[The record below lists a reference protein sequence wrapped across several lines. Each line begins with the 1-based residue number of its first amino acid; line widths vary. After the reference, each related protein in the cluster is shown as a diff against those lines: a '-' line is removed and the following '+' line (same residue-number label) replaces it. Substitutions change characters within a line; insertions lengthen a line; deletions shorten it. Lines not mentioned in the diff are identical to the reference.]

1 MRALP
6 QKGVAIPIWVLI
18 AMTMKVIDMTMVQLY
33 DTTLRDGAQSEGIS
47 FSVVDK
53 LHIARKLDELGIH
66 YIEGG
71 WPGSNPKD
79 AEFFQRL
86 QELKLKHAR
95 VAVFGST
102 RRRGIRAEDDN
113 NLTMLVKAGVRVAT
127 IVGKSSDL
135 QVTHV
140 IKATLDENLEM
151 IADSVRYLKTNGL
164 TVFLDAEHFFD
175 GFKHNP
181 EYSLKTLEVA
191 ARAGAKC
198 LVLCDTNGGALPEE
212 IAKAVKAAAKATTVP
227 LGIHCHNDGGLAV
240 ANTLAAVRAG
250 AAQVQG
256 TINGLGERCGNTD
269 LCTIIAAL
277 KIKME
282 VDCVS
287 DKQLSTLTEVSRYV
301 SELANQLPDPFAPYV
316 GASAFS
322 HKAGYHMDGV
332 NKWPDA
338 YQHIDPARVGNR
350 QRTVVSDQSGKR
362 NIIAKASELGI
373 DLPVEAKETQALLQH
388 VKELESRGFQ
398 YDNAEASFELLLH
411 RARPGYRPPFELV
424 DFMVVVESRR
434 RPSTRKAQDE
444 MLSEAVVKVK
454 VSGEM
459 IHTAAEGDG
468 PVNALD
474 MALRKA
480 LLQFYPSLKQVKL
493 VDYKVRILE
502 ESTGTESQVRVLIE
516 SSDGTDEW
524 HTVGGSTNIIEASW
538 LALADSLEWW
548 LLKHGQ

>member
-1 MRALP
+1 L
-6 QKGVAIPIWVLI
+6 
-18 AMTMKVIDMTMVQLY
+18 VQLY

-53 LHIARKLDELGIH
+53 LHIAHKLDELGIH

-79 AEFFQRL
+79 AEFFEKARGL
-86 QELKLKHAR
+86 ALRHAQ
-95 VAVFGST
+95 VVVFGST
-102 RRRGIRAEDDN
+102 RRRGLRAEEDT
-113 NLTMLVKAGVRVAT
+113 NLTMLLESGARVAT

-140 IKATLDENLEM
+140 LKTTLEENLDM
-151 IADSVRYLKTNGL
+151 IADSVGFLKSKGL

-175 GFKHNP
+175 GFKHDP
-181 EYSLKTLEVA
+181 GYALRTLVVA
-191 ARAGAKC
+191 AQAGADC

-212 IAKAVKAAAKATTVP
+212 ISRAVKEAGKATGVP

-240 ANTLAAVRAG
+240 ANTLTAVSAG

-256 TINGLGERCGNTD
+256 TINGYGERCGNAN
-269 LCTIIAAL
+269 LCTIIPAL
-277 KIKME
+277 KLKMG

-287 DKQLSTLTEVSRYV
+287 GEQLARLTEVSRFV
-301 SELANQLPDPFAPYV
+301 SEAANQIPDQFSPYV
-316 GASAFS
+316 GGSAFS
-322 HKAGYHMDGV
+322 HKAGYHMDGIT
-332 NKWPDA
+332 KWPDA
-338 YQHIDPARVGNR
+338 YQHIDPASVGNR

-362 NIIAKASELGI
+362 NIIYKAKELGI
-373 DLPVEAKETQALLQH
+373 DLASKSKETQELLQR
-388 VKELESRGFQ
+388 VKLLESRGFQ
-398 YDNAEASFELLLH
+398 YDNAEASFELLLQ
-411 RARPGYRPPFELV
+411 RARPEYRPPFELV

-434 RPSTRKAQDE
+434 RPSTRKSASD
-444 MLSEAVVKVK
+444 MLSEAMVKVK
-454 VSGEM
+454 VGENI

-474 MALRKA
+474 LALRKA
-480 LLQFYPSLKQVKL
+480 LLQFYPSLAQVKL

-516 SSDGTDEW
+516 SSDGSDQW
-524 HTVGGSTNIIEASW
+524 RTVGGSTNIIEASW
-538 LALADSLEWW
+538 LALADGLEYW
-548 LLKHGQ
+548 LMRQGGKP